1 MKNVR
6 VFYRKDGPC
15 KYISHLDTNRVMIR
29 AIGKSRLNIW
39 HTEGFHQHAY
49 ITFALPLSLGFASE
63 CESMDFRVLDD
74 NEDLSAIPERLN
86 ACLPDGIRMF
96 RCAESVHKPAAIES
110 ARYAVQIEPMNDGE
124 ISFEELSEKWNA
136 FLSLPE
142 IITQKKTKKGMK
154 DVDLKPYILAF
165 EMRGGEKVGFDLTL
179 PAGSTLN
186 INPNLLIGAFADSLG
201 VELYAEITRTAIT
214 VKGGEDFA

>member
-6 VFYRKDGPC
+6 VFYRKFGPC

-39 HTEGFHQHAY
+39 RTEGFNQHAY

-74 NEDLSAIPERLN
+74 NEDLSLIPDRLN
-86 ACLPDGIRMF
+86 ACLPDGIRVL
-96 RCAESVHKPAAIES
+96 RCAEAVRKPADIDS
-110 ARYAVQIEPMNDGE
+110 ATYTVTLEPMNESD
-124 ISFEELSEKWNA
+124 ISDKELSEKLKA
-136 FLSLPE
+136 FLDSPE
-142 IITQKKTKKGMK
+142 IIVEKKTKKGMK
-154 DVDLKPYILAF
+154 NIDLKPYILAF
-165 EMRGGEKVGFDLTL
+165 DPHEGDKVCFDLKL

-186 INPNLLIGAFADSLG
+186 INPNLLINAFADQLG
-201 VELYAEITRTAIT
+201 VELYADITRAAIYT
-214 VKGGEDFA
+214 KGGEEFA

>member
-6 VFYRKDGPC
+6 VFYRKFGPC

-39 HTEGFHQHAY
+39 RTEGFNQHAY

-86 ACLPDGIRMF
+86 GCLPDGIRVIS
-96 RCAESVHKPAAIES
+96 CAESVHKPADIDSS
-110 ARYAVQIEPMNDGE
+110 AYDVILEPMNEGD
-124 ISFEELSEKWNA
+124 ISTKELKSELND
-136 FLSLPE
+136 FLELPE
-142 IITQKKTKKGMK
+142 IIVEKKTKKGKK
-154 DVDLKPYILAF
+154 DVDLKLYILAF
-165 EMRGGEKVGFDLTL
+165 DWRDGDKVRFTIKL

-186 INPNLLIGAFADSLG
+186 INPNLLFSAFADRIG
-201 VELYAEITRTAIT
+201 TELYANITRTAIFT
-214 VKGGEDFA
+214 KDGEPFA

>member
-6 VFYRKDGPC
+6 VFYRKFGPC

-63 CESMDFRVLDD
+63 CESMDFRILDD
-74 NEDLSAIPERLN
+74 NEDLSAIPDRLN
-86 ACLPDGIRMF
+86 ACLPEGMQVLS
-96 RCAESVHKPAAIES
+96 CAEAVHKPAAIDS
-110 ARYAVQIEPMNDGE
+110 ARYSVTLEPMNEGE
-124 ISFEELSEKWNA
+124 ISNTELSEKWNA

-142 IITQKKTKKGMK
+142 IIVQKKTKKGMK
-154 DVDLKPYILAF
+154 DVDIKPYILDF
-165 EMRGGEKVGFDLTL
+165 EIKEGEKVTFDLKL

-186 INPNLLIGAFADSLG
+186 INPNLLINAFADSIG
-201 VELYAEITRTAIT
+201 VELYAAITRTAIFT
-214 VKGGEDFA
+214 KDGEDFA

>member
-6 VFYRKDGPC
+6 VFYRKFGPC

-29 AIGKSRLNIW
+29 AIGKSKLNIW

-74 NEDLSAIPERLN
+74 EEDLTAIPERLN
-86 ACLPDGIRMF
+86 ACLPEGLRVYH
-96 RCAESVHKPAAIES
+96 CAEAVHKPAAITS
-110 ARYAVQIEPMNDGE
+110 AKYVVKLEPMNDGE
-124 ISFEELSEKWNA
+124 ISEKELSEKLKS
-136 FLSLPE
+136 FLDLPE
-142 IITQKKTKKGMK
+142 IIVEKKTKKGMK
-154 DVDLKPYILAF
+154 NVDLKPYILACHQQ
-165 EMRGGEKVGFDLTL
+165 EGERVAFDLTL

-186 INPNLLIGAFADSLG
+186 INPNLLIQALSDSIGTELHAD
-201 VELYAEITRTAIT
+201 ITRVGIYT
-214 VKGGEDFA
+214 KEGEDFA

>member
-6 VFYRKDGPC
+6 VFYRKFGPC

-39 HTEGFHQHAY
+39 RTEGFNQHAY

-74 NEDLSAIPERLN
+74 NEDLSLIPDRLN
-86 ACLPDGIRMF
+86 ACLPDGIRVL
-96 RCAESVHKPAAIES
+96 RCAESVHKPADIDS
-110 ARYAVQIEPMNDGE
+110 SKYTVILEPMNEGD
-124 ISFEELSEKWNA
+124 ISDKELSEKLKA
-136 FLSLPE
+136 FLDSPE
-142 IITQKKTKKGMK
+142 IIVEKKTKKGMK
-154 DVDLKPYILAF
+154 NIDLKPYILAF
-165 EMRGGEKVGFDLTL
+165 DPYEGDKVCFDLKL

-186 INPNLLIGAFADSLG
+186 INPNLLINAFADQLG
-201 VELYAEITRTAIT
+201 VELYADITRAAIYT
-214 VKGGEDFA
+214 KGGEEFA

>member
-154 DVDLKPYILAF
+154 DVDLKPYILAY
-165 EMRGGEKVGFDLTL
+165 EPMDGEKVCFDLTL
-179 PAGSTLN
+179 PAGATLN
-186 INPNLLIGAFADSLG
+186 INPNLLISAFADSIG
-201 VELYAEITRTAIT
+201 VELYAAVTRVGIYI
-214 VKGGEDFA
+214 KGGEDFA